1 MPCYLL
7 HMIAASEQRPYEDPN
22 VKDLVGEFPRLFCA
36 QCTPPKPLKPSES
49 ALCLQREAPCW
60 SPGGMSCPEG

>member
-7 HMIAASEQRPYEDPN
+7 HMIAAAEPEPYADPD

-36 QCTPPKPLKPSES
+36 QCTPPKPLKPSQS

-60 SPGGMSCPEG
+60 NPGGMTCPET

>member
-7 HMIAASEQRPYEDPN
+7 HMIAASEPQPYEDPN
-22 VKDLVGEFPRLFCA
+22 VKDVVGEFPRLFCA

-60 SPGGMSCPEG
+60 IPGGMACPES

>member
-7 HMIAASEQRPYEDPN
+7 HMIEASEPRPYEDQD

-36 QCTPPKPLKPSES
+36 QCTPPKPLKPGEGTR
-49 ALCLQREAPCW
+49 CLQRQAPCW
-60 SPGGMSCPEG
+60 NPGGMDCPGS

>member
-7 HMIAASEQRPYEDPN
+7 HMIAASETKPYEDPN
-22 VKDLVGEFPRLFCA
+22 VKDIVGEFPRLFCA

-60 SPGGMSCPEG
+60 NPGGMTCEEA